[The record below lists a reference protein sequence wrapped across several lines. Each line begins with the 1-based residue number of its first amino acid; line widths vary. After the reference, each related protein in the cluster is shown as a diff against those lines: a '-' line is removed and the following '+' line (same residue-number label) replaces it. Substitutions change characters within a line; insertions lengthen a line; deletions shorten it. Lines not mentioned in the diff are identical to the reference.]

1 MVLVAVTAMSSKLA
15 ATANKATATINT
27 PLFRI
32 LIIIIAFTVAERK
45 CWMVRYKE
53 DPSDSVRST
62 CVRAQKKRVTA
73 FLIVK

>member
-27 PLFRI
+27 PLFSI

-45 CWMVRYKE
+45 CWMVRYKK
-53 DPSDSVRST
+53 DPSNSVRSHHAYA
-62 CVRAQKKRVTA
+62 RKKSV
-73 FLIVK
+73 